1 MREKLDIWLG
11 TGHSKG
17 KVKLLAFQECNFG
30 SNLQD
35 RHVVNLN
42 DLGGKKKEDLGSR
55 FTNEVW

>member
-42 DLGGKKKEDLGSR
+42 DLERKKHALGSR
-55 FTNEVW
+55 ATSEVW